1 VGVVGTEMV
10 CFALGC
16 ICMRCMVVFFEYGD
30 IVRTVGGWAKRK
42 ARCGDMIDWVFDVLK
57 EEKKKLVGVVVLF
70 YLISGIGGQVVYF
83 VRSTNI
89 VAISWH
95 SA

>member
-1 VGVVGTEMV
+1 
-10 CFALGC
+10 
-16 ICMRCMVVFFEYGD
+16 
-30 IVRTVGGWAKRK
+30 
-42 ARCGDMIDWVFDVLK
+42 VFDVLE